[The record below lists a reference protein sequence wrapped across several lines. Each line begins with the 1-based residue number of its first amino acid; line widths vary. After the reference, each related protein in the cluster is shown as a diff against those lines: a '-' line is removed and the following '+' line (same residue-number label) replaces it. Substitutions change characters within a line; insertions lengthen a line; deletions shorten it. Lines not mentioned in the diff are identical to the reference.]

1 MTHAVAAAAA
11 GVAVV
16 CCFRAYP
23 VRAAVVTLLVAVLTF
38 VVVVTVLVTW
48 TGGHTDAVIFGV
60 TTRYALARAL
70 HVARTTT

>member
-1 MTHAVAAAAA
+1 MTCAAAA
-11 GVAVV
+11 VAVA

-23 VRAAVVTLLVAVLTF
+23 VRAAVVTLRVAVLTF

-48 TGGHTDAVIFGV
+48 TGSDTDAVILGV

-70 HVARTTT
+70 HVARMMT